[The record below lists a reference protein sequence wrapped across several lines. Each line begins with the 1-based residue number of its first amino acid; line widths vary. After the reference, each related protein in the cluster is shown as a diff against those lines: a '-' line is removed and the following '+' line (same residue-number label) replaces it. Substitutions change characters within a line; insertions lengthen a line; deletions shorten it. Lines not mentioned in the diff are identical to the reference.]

1 MKGRK
6 DPLGLRGATRDY
18 RIVYAVV
25 IGLTLGALWAYLRP
39 HGMSTSSTF
48 GYDRLDGSSSKD
60 GAILSLESKV
70 AMLEREVKR
79 LKVENTE
86 LAQLNLKNALLEQEA
101 AAAKKQLKAVSPP
114 VKVGPPGTVKSM
126 RTNQEVHPDESTN
139 PKLSALLKKVAVNG
153 ELIVGISN
161 NNVRDMVQIWFES
174 IKRVGVTN
182 YLVVALD
189 DEIASFCQDHD
200 VPVYRRDATISKSQA
215 GTGANHAISGLKFHL
230 LREFLV
236 LGYSIL
242 LSDVDIVY
250 LQNPFNHLHRDCDV
264 ESMSDGFDNTTAYGY
279 DDVMTD
285 PSMGWSRYAH
295 TMRIWVFNS
304 GLFYIRPTVPSIE
317 LLDRVTAKL
326 AKEKAWDQAVFNE
339 ELFNPSHPG
348 YEGLHASRR
357 VLDFY
362 LFMNSKVLFKILRKE
377 KDFAEYKPVT
387 IHVNYHPDKYDRMLA
402 IVEYYVKGNTKALQR
417 FPDGS
422 ER

>member
-1 MKGRK
+1 MLGRA
-6 DPLGLRGATRDY
+6 GTTRDC
-18 RIVYAVV
+18 RISYAVV
-25 IGLTLGALWAYLRP
+25 VGVTLGAFWAYLRP
-39 HGMSTSSTF
+39 HGFLQASTTSQLVSYRRTTK
-48 GYDRLDGSSSKD
+48 LD
-60 GAILSLESKV
+60 GAILSMEAKV

-79 LKVENTE
+79 LETENKE
-86 LAQLNLKNALLEQEA
+86 LSQFKIRNDVLEQERSA
-101 AAAKKQLKAVSPP
+101 AVKQLEALSPSK
-114 VKVGPPGTVKSM
+114 KVGPAGTVKSL
-126 RTNQEVHPDESTN
+126 RTNQKVQADESVN
-139 PKLSALLKKVAVNG
+139 PKLSALLKKIAVNG

-161 NNVRDMVQIWFES
+161 NNVREMVKIWFES
-174 IKRVGVTN
+174 IKRVNVTN

-189 DEIASFCQDHD
+189 DDIEKFCKEHD

-215 GTGANHAISGLKFHL
+215 DTGENHAISGLKFHL

-236 LGYSIL
+236 LGYGVL

-250 LQNPFNHLHRDCDV
+250 LQNPFKYLHRDCDV
-264 ESMSDGFDNTTAYGY
+264 ESMTDGFDNVTAYGY
-279 DDVMTD
+279 DDVMDD
-285 PSMGWSRYAH
+285 PSMGWARYAH

-348 YEGLHASRR
+348 YDGLHASRR

-362 LFMNSKVLFKILRKE
+362 QFMNSKVLFKILRKE
-377 KDFAEYKPVT
+377 ANFADYKPVT
-387 IHVNYHPDKYDRMLA
+387 IHVNYHPDKYERMLA
-402 IVEYYVKGNTKALQR
+402 IVDHYVKGKTNALTR

-422 ER
+422 EW